1 MLLGYYDGTAYKT
14 TDATVANACQ
24 DMFLKFDVATGQI
37 TDVTHAYTGSHFY
50 TTGTNGTKTEAAN
63 PSSTEAFIYVQV
75 PAAWV
80 TKGNSVKVLNGT
92 AEVGSVAVQGA
103 AETSDLLRVCKIT
116 GLTSIT
122 EGTRLTIKPYK
133 GSTAGS
139 VSFTIFYKNGGYY
152 FYESASHYSTTAPLV
167 FSADTDNNKDY
178 RSKGRR
184 DINHVTTGD
193 KTFYLANSWTYSTEP
208 ESKTASITDNWNG
221 AASATVNVIP
231 SGTTIKQEVTGLTAG
246 TPYTVQMIVRGKN
259 GATGKLPLNDAT
271 EITATDNKTFTGY
284 DAAGCIT
291 TDGRVEALLS
301 GTNNGWQKLE
311 AVAKA
316 TDDGTLTISLA
327 ATGEELQLSDVT
339 LLDNANTVGHVW
351 TKASDKQ

>member
-1 MLLGYYDGTAYKT
+1 MVYVQPFSSDANYTTTSRQTYVYAYEKLNDGSYASLTHAHRLLTEADKTTVKGDKGDTWYALDLEPASNYKEVNVLLGYYDGTAYKT

-37 TDVTHAYTGSHFY
+37 TDVTHAYTGDHFY

-63 PSSTEAFIYVQV
+63 PSSTEAFIYVQAF
-75 PAAWV
+75 AAWV

-122 EGTRLTIKPYK
+122 EGTWLTIKPYK

-139 VSFTIFYKNGGYY
+139 VSFTISYKNGGYY

-193 KTFYLANSWTYSTEP
+193 KTFYLANSWTYTLVS
-208 ESKTASITDNWNG
+208 
-221 AASATVNVIP
+221 
-231 SGTTIKQEVTGLTAG
+231 LLL
-246 TPYTVQMIVRGKN
+246 
-259 GATGKLPLNDAT
+259 KLPRRNPSPT
-271 EITATDNKTFTGY
+271 TG
-284 DAAGCIT
+284 T
-291 TDGRVEALLS
+291 RLLQPLSTSSLRVRPSARRS
-301 GTNNGWQKLE
+301 Q
-311 AVAKA
+311 A
-316 TDDGTLTISLA
+316 
-327 ATGEELQLSDVT
+327 
-339 LLDNANTVGHVW
+339 
-351 TKASDKQ
+351 